1 MVACVHK
8 CNFEDESVVSNKI
21 GEIGHGRLRTDA
33 LAVHW
38 YFPTKDDLFAAVL
51 ERVFGE
57 AIAEVEASDPAP
69 RDRLEALLPK
79 TQKYRV
85 LRREAY
91 ERIEESEAL
100 RAVYSGLLQ

>member
-1 MVACVHK
+1 
-8 CNFEDESVVSNKI
+8 
-21 GEIGHGRLRTDA
+21 
-33 LAVHW
+33 VHW

-69 RDRLEALLPK
+69 RDRLEALLSK